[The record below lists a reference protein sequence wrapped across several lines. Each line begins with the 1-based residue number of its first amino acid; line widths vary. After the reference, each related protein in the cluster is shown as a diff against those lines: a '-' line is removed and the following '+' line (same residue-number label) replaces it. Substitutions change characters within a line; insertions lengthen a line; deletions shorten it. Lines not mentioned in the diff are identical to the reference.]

1 MLGEKALALPLPFAL
16 AVSGSGAEVVWLAK
30 YRCWP
35 GVEVSTFRRLELT
48 AVAIASLSLS
58 GAEGEGECLTGV
70 ESCLPDL
77 RLTSLLLVFGAA
89 LVGLELSVV
98 ELELATETAEAAAA
112 ARLAASADMY
122 IEAR

>member
-1 MLGEKALALPLPFAL
+1 MLGEKALTLPLPFAL
-16 AVSGSGAEVVWLAK
+16 AVSGSGTEVFWLAK

-35 GVEVSTFRRLELT
+35 GAEVSTFRRLELT
-48 AVAIASLSLS
+48 VADIASLSLS
-58 GAEGEGECLTGV
+58 GPESEGGCLTGV

-77 RLTSLLLVFGAA
+77 RLTSALLVFGVA
-89 LVGLELSVV
+89 LVGLEFSVL